1 MEDRER
7 FALSNGARG
16 YDTRARLSTTD
27 LRDLIELM
35 RDYELEEITIA
46 HEAGG
51 LRLTLRKPAPAMA
64 PAPALAVAPAEIAPV
79 EIVEAEDVEELLGEH
94 AGEHAGEWAGERGPQ
109 EKAIPVRAPL
119 VGIFRSS
126 LKPDG
131 KALVGLNDIIRQGQV
146 VGAIEALNVPNDV
159 EAEVAGRVTKI
170 CVEDG
175 EPVEYGQTLLEV
187 EPQTTALSASSASST
202 SS

>member
-16 YDTRARLSTTD
+16 YDMRARLSTTD

-79 EIVEAEDVEELLGEH
+79 EIVEVEDVEDVEERL
-94 AGEHAGEWAGERGPQ
+94 GEWAGERGPQ
-109 EKAIPVRAPL
+109 EKMIPVRAPL
-119 VGIFRSS
+119 VGIFRSNM
-126 LKPDG
+126 KPDG
-131 KALVGLNDIIRQGQV
+131 KAAVGLNDIIRLGQV

-187 EPQTTALSASSASST
+187 EPLATALSTSSASSASS
-202 SS
+202 